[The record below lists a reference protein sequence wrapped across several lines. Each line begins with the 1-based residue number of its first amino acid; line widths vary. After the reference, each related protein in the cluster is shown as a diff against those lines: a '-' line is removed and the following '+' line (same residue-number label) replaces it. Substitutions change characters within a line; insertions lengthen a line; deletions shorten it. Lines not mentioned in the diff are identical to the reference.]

1 MRSLNRMRTALL
13 FLAIMTL
20 GMRSWAAPVGTQLY
34 VASNGNDR
42 WSGHLA
48 APNASRTDGPFATPQ
63 RAQQEVHA
71 LRKGGDREHLTVSL
85 RGGTYYLK
93 TPLILTPDDSGP
105 SAQAITLYAAM
116 PGEKPVLSGGERIT
130 GWKPDAQG
138 RWQTTLPEVQSGNWY
153 FSQLFAGEHRRFR
166 PRLPKQ
172 GYGFVAGALAPSK
185 KAQGKGFDRFR
196 FAPNTFHA
204 DWYNL
209 GDVETL
215 CFQIWGMARFRIAEI
230 DEPNRTV
237 RFLGDTH
244 SAESYVALA
253 KGKRYLVE
261 NVREALSDPG
271 EWYLD
276 RKSGAL
282 TYIPLPGETPDRTV
296 LIAPRLEHLVEL
308 RGDVVHR
315 AWVQNVHFSGLTFA
329 HTNWNCPLEGNAS
342 AQAEVN
348 LDAAITAVGARGC
361 RWDHCT
367 IAHTGAYGLEWGE
380 GCRDN
385 TLLASDL
392 FDLGA
397 GGVKIGT
404 QGLPSD
410 PEGLAS
416 HNRVYDCR
424 ITQGGRIHPAGVGVW
439 IGQSP
444 DNEIVHNDISDLYYS
459 GLSVGWSWGYGP
471 SEAHGNHLDFN
482 RIGQIG
488 QGVLS
493 DMGGIYT
500 LGLAP
505 GTTERGNVIH
515 DIESFDYGG
524 WGIYPDEGSTGLL
537 IENNLVYRTKTGGFH
552 QHYGK
557 DNIVRNNIF
566 AFSREGQI
574 VRTRAEDHRSF
585 TFDHN
590 IVYFKEGTVLGSN
603 WTGSGFALDNNLYW
617 NAAGQPLDFAGLTLA
632 QWQAKG
638 HDVHSL
644 AADPQFVSPE
654 HGRFA
659 LKPGSPA
666 LALGFRP
673 FDTTQAGTVTKRAD
687 LPEAPHAFPAPPP
700 PLPPQPIVVDFEDTA
715 VGTKMEEGTTSEEN
729 ERATVRV
736 TDETAGSGKHSLKF
750 IDVPG
755 QKFSYSPHVYLSP
768 NFQAG
773 ALRGSFL
780 LRLEPGAIF
789 YHEWRD
795 NASPY
800 HAGPSLRIE
809 ADGTLTAAGRP
820 LTKIPHSIWVSIQIE
835 CGLGAQANGR
845 YSLSLS
851 FGGRT
856 PPMVFADLTCSK
868 EFRKLTWW
876 GFVSD
881 ADADTVF
888 YIDDLRL
895 TPAK

>member
-1 MRSLNRMRTALL
+1 MRTAL
-13 FLAIMTL
+13 FLL
-20 GMRSWAAPVGTQLY
+20 GLLALGTVMARAAPGTTRIY
-34 VASNGNDR
+34 VATNGDDR
-42 WSGHLA
+42 WSGRMA
-48 APNASRTDGPFATPQ
+48 TPNAKGANGPFATLQ
-63 RAQQEVHA
+63 RAQQAVRM
-71 LRKGGDREHLTVSL
+71 LRQSGHREPVTVIL

-93 TPLILTPDDSGP
+93 TPLILTPEDSGP
-105 SAQAITLYAAM
+105 SAEGMTTYTAM
-116 PGEKPVLSGGERIT
+116 AGEKPVISGGERII

-138 RWQTTLPEVQSGNWY
+138 RWQTTLPEVQSGNWI
-153 FSQLFAGEHRRFR
+153 FSQLFSGEQRRFR

-172 GYGFVAGALAPSK
+172 GYAFVAGAMPPSG
-185 KAQGKGFDRFR
+185 KAQGKGFDQFR
-196 FAPNTFHA
+196 FAPGAFHA
-204 DWYNL
+204 DWH
-209 GDVETL
+209 DSDAIETL
-215 CFQIWGMARFRIAEI
+215 CFQIWGMARFRVAEI
-230 DEPNRTV
+230 DEPNRVV
-237 RFLGDTH
+237 RLLGDTH
-244 SAESYVALA
+244 STEPYVALS
-253 KGKRYLVE
+253 KGKRYLIE

-282 TYIPLPGETPDRTV
+282 TYIPEPGETPDKTV
-296 LIAPRLEHLVEL
+296 VVAPRLEHLVEL
-308 RGDVVHR
+308 RGDVAKR
-315 AWVQNVHFSGLTFA
+315 AWVQNIQFSGIAFE
-329 HTNWNCPLEGNAS
+329 HTNWNCPVGGNAD

-348 LDAAITAVGARGC
+348 LGAAITAVGARGC

-367 IAHTGAYGLEWGE
+367 IAHTGTYGLEWGE

-385 TLLASDL
+385 ALLASDL

-404 QGLPSD
+404 QGIPAD

-424 ITQGGRIHPAGVGVW
+424 IAQGGRIHPAGVGVW
-439 IGQSP
+439 IGHSP

-471 SEAHGNHLDFN
+471 SAAHGNHLDFN
-482 RIGQIG
+482 RIHRIG

-500 LGLAP
+500 LGVAP

-574 VRTRAEDHRSF
+574 IRTRAEDHRSF

-590 IVYFKEGTVLGSN
+590 IVYFRQGTLLGSN
-603 WTGSGFALDNNLYW
+603 WTGDGFSLDNNLYW
-617 NAAGQPLDFAGLTLA
+617 NASGQPLDFAGMTLA
-632 QWQAKG
+632 QWQG
-638 HDVHSL
+638 RGQDVHSQV
-644 AADPQFVSPE
+644 ADPLFVAPE
-654 HGRFA
+654 KGDFR
-659 LKPGSPA
+659 LKSGSPA
-666 LALGFRP
+666 LMLAFRP
-673 FDTTQAGTVTKRAD
+673 FDTAHAGTVTKRAS
-687 LPEAPHAFPAPPP
+687 LPEAPRAFPEPPP
-700 PLPPQPIVVDFEDTA
+700 PPASQSIRIDFEDTA
-715 VGTKMEEGTTSEEN
+715 VGAKMEEGTTNEEN
-729 ERATVRV
+729 DRATVRV
-736 TDETAGSGKHSLKF
+736 TAETAASGKHSLKF

-755 QKFSYSPHVYLSP
+755 QKFSYSPHAYLSP
-768 NFQAG
+768 NFQEG
-773 ALRGSFL
+773 VLRGSFM

-795 NASPY
+795 NANPY

-809 ADGTLTAAGRP
+809 ADGTLTANGRV
-820 LTKIPHSIWVSIQIE
+820 LTKIPHGRWISIQID
-835 CGLGAQANGR
+835 CGLGAQSTGR
-845 YSLSLS
+845 YTLSVS

-856 PPMVFADLTCSK
+856 PPMRFDDLTCSK
-868 EFRKLTWW
+868 EFRKLAWW

-895 TPAK
+895 TPQK